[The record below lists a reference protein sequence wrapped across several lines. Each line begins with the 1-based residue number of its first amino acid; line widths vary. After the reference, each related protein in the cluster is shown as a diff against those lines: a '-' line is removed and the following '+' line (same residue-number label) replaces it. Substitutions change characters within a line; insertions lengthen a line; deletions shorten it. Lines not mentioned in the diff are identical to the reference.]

1 MIVVPQKSTNDDL
14 SANEYSLCTSLE
26 NQNAVLNSG
35 QILGGPTDQLTQ
47 AMLRYNA
54 SGNEYIDSGAA
65 NAYVLNS
72 RISTYRIQSY
82 IDGLKVNFLATHT
95 NTGAITVNVN
105 SLGVKDVVF
114 PDGNPVTTGLLALN
128 KYITFIYDLA
138 SDEFI
143 YVSSTDG
150 ADSDL
155 DAYKAEIANQ
165 IVPVGSSFVGYVGE
179 TVETALD
186 NRATFADL
194 IDPTGATLIGKD
206 ELGAY
211 VNSGATVQAF
221 MNQFFAFSRSNSASM
236 IFSQNLTFS
245 KPETGVYRF
254 TFVVN
259 PGGPG
264 NYFVFATTVT
274 PGAPSNVVP
283 MIETKANNFFDVR
296 CVRIDNN
303 EPTDI
308 TELETLVMTY
318 PV

>member
-1 MIVVPQKSTNDDL
+1 MIVVPQKSPDDQL
-14 SANEYSLCTSLE
+14 SADEYSDGTSQE

-35 QILGGPTDQLTQ
+35 QVLGGPNDQLGQ

-54 SGNEYIDSGAA
+54 AGNEYIDSGAA
-65 NAYVLNS
+65 NAYILNS
-72 RISTYRIQSY
+72 RIVSYQLQAY
-82 IDGLKVNFLATHT
+82 IDGMKVNFLATHT

-114 PDGNPVTTGLLALN
+114 PDGNPVTTGLLAQN

-165 IVPVGSSFVGYVGE
+165 IAPVGSSFVGYVGE

-194 IDPTGATLIGKD
+194 IDPSGAELVGKVD
-206 ELGAY
+206 SGAY
-211 VNSGATVQAF
+211 TGTGSTVQRFMNRFWAFGVFNTNVTVHSENLIFSRVAEGEYQFVFNINPTVGDYAIFATCETSGAPANRAVMVQLKLANLFQIRTVLLDG
-221 MNQFFAFSRSNSASM
+221 SNDAADIEQLYVTVM
-236 IFSQNLTFS
+236 IYDT
-245 KPETGVYRF
+245 
-254 TFVVN
+254 
-259 PGGPG
+259 
-264 NYFVFATTVT
+264 
-274 PGAPSNVVP
+274 
-283 MIETKANNFFDVR
+283 
-296 CVRIDNN
+296 
-303 EPTDI
+303 
-308 TELETLVMTY
+308 
-318 PV
+318 